1 MAEKNLWAPWRMEYI
16 LADKEGKCFLC
27 DAAKSENYRES
38 LVVARR
44 EKAFALLNRYP
55 YSNGHLLIAPYTHTG
70 KIEDLGAEEL
80 GGMMGLFAEM
90 KGVLDELIGPH
101 GYNMGMNV
109 GRTAGAG
116 VVDHL
121 HMHIVPRWE
130 GDTNFMPVTAET
142 KVIPQH
148 LDELWEKL
156 VEAGKSC

>member
-1 MAEKNLWAPWRMEYI
+1 MEYI

-27 DAAKSENYRES
+27 DASGSENDREA

-44 EKAFALLNRYP
+44 NKAFALLNRYP
-55 YSNGHLLIAPYTHTG
+55 YSNGHLLVAPYTHTG
-70 KIEDLGAEEL
+70 EIEDLAAEEL
-80 GGMMGLFAEM
+80 SGMMDLLAEM
-90 KGVLDELIGPH
+90 KSVLDGLVAPH

-116 VVDHL
+116 VADHL

-148 LDELWEKL
+148 LDELWEKI
-156 VEAGKSC
+156 AGTEKSC

>member
-1 MAEKNLWAPWRMEYI
+1 MASNKNLWAPWRMEYI

-27 DAAKSENYRES
+27 DAAKSENDRKS

-44 EKAFALLNRYP
+44 EKVFVLLNRYP

-70 KIEDLGAEEL
+70 KIEDLSAEEL
-80 GGMMGLFAEM
+80 GGMMALLAEM
-90 KGVLDELIGPH
+90 KEILDGLVGPH
-101 GYNMGMNV
+101 GYNVGMNV

-148 LDELWEKL
+148 LDELWEKIA
-156 VEAGKSC
+156 EAEK